1 MNNYIRRKLQSEIEK
16 WINRPEILAIRG
28 PRQSGKTTLLEHL
41 KLFLTNENKIVPENI
56 IYISFEDKSKLA
68 NFSKDPAAYIESFLK
83 RDSKV
88 INNDLKR
95 EKYYFLLDEFQY
107 VKDGGSKLKL
117 LYDNYK
123 NIKFLITGSSSLE
136 LTGKTIKYLV
146 GRVFLFDLYQFDFEE
161 YLNTKEYNILNYYR
175 EKSKLIHDFLYAG
188 REVEDKNCGVIFES
202 ELEKYFEE
210 FCIYGGYP
218 EVAISDNAEEK
229 RTILEN
235 IFNTYIGKDIVDLL
249 RLKDDLAVKNIIL
262 LCANQIGN
270 VLEYSSL
277 MSDSGT
283 YFKKLKN
290 YLAILEETYIIC
302 RLKPFFTNIT
312 SEVKK
317 NPKVFF
323 IDNGLRNSVVNNFN
337 PLNARAD
344 SGSLVENTVFSM
356 LLKNKFSNMRYWR
369 TISKAEVDFVFQF
382 EGQIYP
388 VEVKYSKMKSPL
400 FGRSFINF
408 VKKYKPKR
416 GLILTKNFWALEK
429 IENTQVLF
437 APVWFL

>member
-1 MNNYIRRKLQSEIEK
+1 M
-16 WINRPEILAIRG
+16 
-28 PRQSGKTTLLEHL
+28 
-41 KLFLTNENKIVPENI
+41 
-56 IYISFEDKSKLA
+56 
-68 NFSKDPAAYIESFLK
+68 
-83 RDSKV
+83 
-88 INNDLKR
+88 
-95 EKYYFLLDEFQY
+95 
-107 VKDGGSKLKL
+107 
-117 LYDNYK
+117 
-123 NIKFLITGSSSLE
+123 
-136 LTGKTIKYLV
+136 
-146 GRVFLFDLYQFDFEE
+146 
-161 YLNTKEYNILNYYR
+161 
-175 EKSKLIHDFLYAG
+175 
-188 REVEDKNCGVIFES
+188 
-202 ELEKYFEE
+202 
-210 FCIYGGYP
+210 
-218 EVAISDNAEEK
+218 
-229 RTILEN
+229 
-235 IFNTYIGKDIVDLL
+235 
-249 RLKDDLAVKNIIL
+249 AVKNIIL

-277 MSDSGT
+277 MSDSAT

-337 PLNARAD
+337 PLNARSD
-344 SGSLVENTVFSM
+344 SGSLVENTIFSM

-369 TISKAEVDFVFQF
+369 TISKAEVDFIFQF

-429 IENTQVLF
+429 IENIQVLF

>member
-56 IYISFEDKSKLA
+56 IYLSFEDKSKLA

-88 INNDLKR
+88 INDDLKR

-136 LTGKTIKYLV
+136 LTSKTIKYLV

-161 YLNTKEYNILNYYR
+161 YLNTREYNILNYYR

-188 REVEDKNCGVIFES
+188 REVEDKNYGVIFES

-400 FGRSFINF
+400 FGRSFISF

-437 APVWFL
+437 APAWFL